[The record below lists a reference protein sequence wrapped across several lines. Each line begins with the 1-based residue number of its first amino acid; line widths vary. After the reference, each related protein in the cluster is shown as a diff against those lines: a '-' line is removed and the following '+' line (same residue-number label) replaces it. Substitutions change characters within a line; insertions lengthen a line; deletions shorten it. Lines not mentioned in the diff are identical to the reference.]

1 MFKELNTKKPSEGAT
16 PSTAVTR
23 SEVQDF
29 NDDEVSFGIRLDS
42 GNALMKNNKTCTVT
56 VKIKEGALA
65 IPTLGSFRHDQ
76 VLQLIKSRSKEQRLG
91 VVLSGP
97 GRKDF
102 VFESMQVCDVEYYIC
117 MYVCMCLH
125 VFVCVCMCVC
135 VCVCVFAYMC
145 VCVCVFVCI
154 YMYVLHVNWCS
165 VVWQSG

>member
-1 MFKELNTKKPSEGAT
+1 MFKELNTKKPSEGAI

-117 MYVCMCLH
+117 VYVFACVCVCLH
-125 VFVCVCMCVC
+125 VCVC
-135 VCVCVFAYMC
+135 VCVCLHTC
-145 VCVCVFVCI
+145 VYVFVCLCA
-154 YMYVLHVNWCS
+154 YTCMYCM
-165 VVWQSG
+165 

>member
-102 VFESMQVCDVEYYIC
+102 VFESMQVCDVEYYIG
-117 MYVCMCLH
+117 MY
-125 VFVCVCMCVC
+125 VCMCVC
-135 VCVCVFAYMC
+135 VCMCLCVFAC
-145 VCVCVFVCI
+145 VCVCVCVCI
-154 YMYVLHVNWCS
+154 HVCMCLC
-165 VVWQSG
+165 VCVYIHVCTACKLV